1 MAGQYDFSI
10 STEGL
15 DEKGR
20 EIAKETQK
28 IKDALTA
35 IESATKK
42 LDGWVSANKSR
53 YTDKVASLMP
63 QMREM
68 TEVLDS
74 YSGVAVQTS
83 ARAEETENSIARRIE
98 NEFMG

>member
-15 DEKGR
+15 DENGR
-20 EIAKETQK
+20 EIAKESQK
-28 IKDALTA
+28 IKEALTA

-42 LDGWVSANKSR
+42 LDGWVSANKSK
-53 YTDKVASLMP
+53 YTDKVSALMP
-63 QMREM
+63 DMREM
-68 TEVLDS
+68 TKVLDS

-83 ARAEETENSIARRIE
+83 ARAVETENDIARKIE
-98 NEFMG
+98 NDFMS